1 METVGL
7 FLVSTTLAGGQG
19 FEPQLMVPETIV
31 LPIKLSP
38 SIAPVAQLNQIDK
51 L

>member
-1 METVGL
+1 MQAAFFV
-7 FLVSTTLAGGQG
+7 AGGQG

-38 SIAPVAQLNQIDK
+38 SNTVVAFQATF
-51 L
+51 